1 MTRTSSTF
9 RFCFIACFVL
19 GVFATCCAQTPC
31 YEMFRKD
38 GMNLMRQKNY
48 ADALSQFWA
57 ALTACTDKPQ
67 DNDMVTLIKE
77 VQQKWVNELEAS
89 VIREKKAYQDALSAK
104 NEAEKAREAEQI
116 ARIDAETN
124 AKKAKEQGIRAESL
138 RMALLADLVRQQG
151 RKSESVV
158 LAWLATQ
165 LSPHELTPFALHTFG
180 NAVLDSFSY
189 TLFTFNEK
197 ITDLQVLPDS
207 NQLLVKTNSTNWFLI
222 NRSKMAPATA
232 TKLPTSIMGLQPA
245 SNGQNFV
252 AWTTNSDVLV
262 LDHAGTV
269 IFTLKGHTEPARFGL
284 FSPDNQRMLTGGR
297 DNTARIWDQKGNLL
311 ATLQGHSGNVYAAEF
326 SPNGQLILTKAS
338 DGTARIWDLKGQPC
352 GVLKSDQNY
361 IGVARFVSNNRIV
374 SLDSKGDA
382 AIFDEKGNLL
392 FKSEGIQPVKQI
404 EFFQNEAILIRR
416 LNATIEIYNL
426 EGKQINKIITPSA
439 VLGIRTKGKQIFTW
453 GNDHLIQSWDING
466 KQLAEAKG
474 HISEIKSVNSTV
486 DQRHLISLDNSGNV
500 KIWNSKG
507 QLLSDIP
514 MQTDQSV
521 TPCFSA
527 NGKEILYINQDQ
539 KSILS
544 APLPMDVFQHIGKLI
559 LEGDE
564 INYIT
569 KKYNIQFYDILKGD
583 ISN

>member
-1 MTRTSSTF
+1 
-9 RFCFIACFVL
+9 
-19 GVFATCCAQTPC
+19 
-31 YEMFRKD
+31 MFRKD

-48 ADALSQFWA
+48 ADALNQFWA
-57 ALTACTDKPQ
+57 ALTACADKPQ

-77 VQQKWVNELEAS
+77 VQQKWVNELEVS

-124 AKKAKEQGIRAESL
+124 AKKAKDQGIRAESL

-180 NAVLDSFSY
+180 NAVLDSFSN

-197 ITDLQVLPDS
+197 ITDLQALPDS

-222 NRSKMAPATA
+222 TRSKTAPATA
-232 TKLPTSIMGLQPA
+232 TKLPTSIIGLNPA
-245 SNGQNFV
+245 SNGQYFV

-269 IFTLKGHTEPARFGL
+269 VTTLKGHTEPARFGL
-284 FSPDNQRMLTGGR
+284 FSADNQRMLTGGR

-311 ATLQGHSGNVYAAEF
+311 FTLQGHTGNVYAAEF
-326 SPNGQLILTKAS
+326 SPNSQLILTKAS
-338 DGTARIWDLKGQPC
+338 DGTARIWNSKGELC
-352 GVLKSDQNY
+352 GVLKSDQRY
-361 IGVARFVSNNRIV
+361 IGFARFGANNRIV
-374 SLDSKGDA
+374 TLDSKGIA
-382 AIFDEKGNLL
+382 AISDEKGNLL
-392 FKSEGIQPVKQI
+392 FKSEGTQPIKQI
-404 EFFQNEAILIRR
+404 ELLQNEAILSRSF
-416 LNATIEIYNL
+416 NSTIEIFSL
-426 EGKQINKIITPSA
+426 EGKQINKIITPSV
-439 VLGIRTKGKQIFTW
+439 VLGMCMKGQLLFTW
-453 GNDHLIQSWDING
+453 GNDHIIQSWDING
-466 KQLAEAKG
+466 KQLANAKG

-486 DQRHLISLDNSGNV
+486 DQRHLVSLDNDGNV

-507 QLLSDIP
+507 QQLSDLP
-514 MQTDQSV
+514 NQTVHSG
-521 TPCFSA
+521 TSCFSS
-527 NGKEILYINQDQ
+527 NGKEILYISQDQ

-544 APLPMDVFQHIGKLI
+544 APLPMDVLQHIGKLI
-559 LEGDE
+559 LDGDE
-564 INYIT
+564 INYIA
-569 KKYNIQFYDILKGD
+569 KKYNIQFYDILKGN